1 VSVEKVIFIANV
13 DALYVELNALE
24 KAENP
29 IDTWGYPKNIWR
41 LLFLFLFPLGKFL
54 LVLGSLLPSFL
65 SVFAILLSL
74 FYFFIFPLFFF
85 ALLF

>member
-1 VSVEKVIFIANV
+1 VSVEKVIFVANV
-13 DALYVELNALE
+13 DALYVKLDALE

-29 IDTWGYPKNIWR
+29 IYTYGCPKNMW

-54 LVLGSLLPSFL
+54 FILGSLLPSFL
-65 SVFAILLSL
+65 SVLAILLSL
-74 FYFFIFPLFFF
+74 FYFFIFPFFFF